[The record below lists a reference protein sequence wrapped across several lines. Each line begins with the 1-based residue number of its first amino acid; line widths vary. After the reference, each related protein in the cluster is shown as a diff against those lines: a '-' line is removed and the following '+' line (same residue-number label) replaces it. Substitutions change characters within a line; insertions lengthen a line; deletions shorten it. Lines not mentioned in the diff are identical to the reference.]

1 MRCREVIRDGCRTS
15 AYSHLRR
22 GGLNTGESASA
33 VYQGREERG
42 AGDGKVRVSVR
53 LATEARGSVWNLRF
67 IKKKQKK
74 HRHLS
79 KATYPGFVK
88 ASLLGGGQYEE
99 GGNMDVTHDENH

>member
-1 MRCREVIRDGCRTS
+1 MS
-15 AYSHLRR
+15 AYSHLRH

-33 VYQGREERG
+33 VYQGREEKR

-67 IKKKQKK
+67 IKKKKK

-88 ASLLGGGQYEE
+88 ASLLGEGGQYEE